1 MENKEFMKALT
12 TDYATLSQKTS
23 LAPIVRDCGYDFSPA
38 EYYEKTKMLT
48 LKQYKFILFLCV
60 NRDKDDNDRRLRGIV
75 TKFGFIPKEENDF
88 RKKVF
93 INGKW
98 EIKKQ

>member
-23 LAPIVRDCGYDFSPA
+23 LAPIVRDCGYDFSPT

-48 LKQYKFILFLCV
+48 LKQYKFILFLCT
-60 NRDKDDNDRRLRGIV
+60 NRDTGDNDKKLKGVV

-93 INGKW
+93 ENGRW
-98 EIKKQ
+98 VFKK